1 MTENVKIKAFPMVFG
16 QNGCVHRVLRS
27 ILSQK
32 RPGRSSRRRLDFV
45 ETSPRSL
52 GFTVFFCDFSVIF
65 GYGPAC
71 ERVKHNDDIGM
82 FQVDPAN

>member
-1 MTENVKIKAFPMVFG
+1 MVFG

-32 RPGRSSRRRLDFV
+32 RPGRPSRRRFDFV

-52 GFTVFFCDFSVIF
+52 GFSIFFSNFLVIF
-65 GYGPAC
+65 GYSPALNVLRGAKFLGKYVRGL
-71 ERVKHNDDIGM
+71 EFFSEK
-82 FQVDPAN
+82 